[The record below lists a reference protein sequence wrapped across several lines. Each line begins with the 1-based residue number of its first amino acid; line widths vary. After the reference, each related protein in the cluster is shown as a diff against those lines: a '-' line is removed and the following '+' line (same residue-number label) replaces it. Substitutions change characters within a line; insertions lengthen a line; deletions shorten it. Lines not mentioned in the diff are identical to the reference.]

1 MESFEI
7 YSEYFSKIDNI
18 YYWTAIIMAF
28 IFLSKFEISHDK
40 IKEKILFSY
49 ILLISFRFFNLIP
62 IKFILLFTIIFYFI
76 FIELVFMSEEEKK
89 FINNGAYNI
98 LDYLYKIIFRY
109 NYWLFV
115 ISLIVISNRFIS
127 IIKPFYF
134 LPIDLYYFLGFIS
147 LIIYIIT
154 FSKTNTNRFSTFPLN
169 EIEEKMENLLSFK
182 GYYHDRRLESF
193 SDILTNYED
202 RSYFSR
208 PNSFNLLTFSFL
220 IYRYNTWNK

>member
-109 NYWLFV
+109 NY
-115 ISLIVISNRFIS
+115 
-127 IIKPFYF
+127 
-134 LPIDLYYFLGFIS
+134 
-147 LIIYIIT
+147 
-154 FSKTNTNRFSTFPLN
+154 
-169 EIEEKMENLLSFK
+169 
-182 GYYHDRRLESF
+182 
-193 SDILTNYED
+193 
-202 RSYFSR
+202 
-208 PNSFNLLTFSFL
+208 
-220 IYRYNTWNK
+220 